1 MKKTGFTLSEWI
13 YQANHSKNF
22 ENFKLYVLEIY
33 DDNERFIKIGRT
45 FTSVQQ
51 RYSEDGSLPYS
62 YVILKEVVDN
72 PFRIWKLEIKLKKQF
87 KQYKVIPLK
96 KFKGS
101 SECFDIEIT
110 KFIEDIK

>member
-22 ENFKLYVLEIY
+22 DNFKLYVLEIY
-33 DDNERFIKIGRT
+33 DDNERFIKVGRT
-45 FTSVQQ
+45 FTSVLQ
-51 RYSEDGSLPYS
+51 RYSEVGSLPYS
-62 YVILKEVVDN
+62 YVILKEVIDN
-72 PFRIWKLEIKLKKQF
+72 PYRIYNLETKIKRQL
-87 KQYKVIPLK
+87 KQYKITPLK

-101 SECFDIEIT
+101 SECFSIEAT

>member
-33 DDNERFIKIGRT
+33 DDKERFIKIGRT

-51 RYSEDGSLPYS
+51 RYSESESLPYS

-72 PFRIWKLEIKLKKQF
+72 PYRIWKLEIKLKRQF
-87 KQYKVIPLK
+87 KQYKATPSK
-96 KFKGS
+96 QFKGS
-101 SECFDIEIT
+101 TECFDIEIT

>member
-62 YVILKEVVDN
+62 YVILKEIIDN
-72 PFRIWKLEIKLKKQF
+72 PYRIWKLEVKLKRQF
-87 KQYKVIPLK
+87 KQYKITPNK
-96 KFKGS
+96 PFKGS
-101 SECFDIEIT
+101 SECFDVEVT